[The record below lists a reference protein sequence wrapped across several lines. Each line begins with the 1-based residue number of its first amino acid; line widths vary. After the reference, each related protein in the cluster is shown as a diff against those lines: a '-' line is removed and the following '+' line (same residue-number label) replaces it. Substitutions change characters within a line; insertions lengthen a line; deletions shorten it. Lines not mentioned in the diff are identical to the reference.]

1 MENLVFLLKLNT
13 HLILEIQLGKS
24 VFSALSLFIPPHS
37 YQAASVEFTK
47 WMYWFENLQ
56 GEQTEPFWR
65 DGLIQNYF
73 EVIKEGLQGLPILEK
88 LEDFQEELIDR
99 LELELQKE
107 LNKLPYYLM
116 FPLLFF
122 MFPAFLALILGPILM
137 EVLKLNL

>member
-24 VFSALSLFIPPHS
+24 VFSALSIFIPSHS
-37 YQAASVEFTK
+37 YQAASVEFAK

-56 GEQTEPFWR
+56 GERAEPLWR

-88 LEDFQEELIDR
+88 LEDFQEELIER